1 MFPARARNVTALAAS
16 LLIVAACQ
24 AGAAPDI
31 STPQTPTAGVAA
43 TPVATPSATPLAT
56 AERTFR
62 SMADLVLMGDSVLL
76 QAGPSIQHRFE
87 DELGVSLTLHDWINP
102 DLGSY
107 QARGAPGGERSA
119 DLLERL
125 RTDVQLRGDVREAEV
140 LVFDVPVGILND
152 ECPDPTIAAAEL
164 EACFA
169 RVVPVYQADA
179 DAIVA
184 ELVALR
190 DPADAIVRATDVWQ
204 FLWPTFHEA
213 GTYGVAREAWQAM
226 NESVAEAVAAYEIP
240 LVRAYDLFAGPDG
253 QRDPVAAGDVMP
265 DEFHLT
271 GQGVERFVNALASL
285 GFGS

>member
-1 MFPARARNVTALAAS
+1 MFPARARTVTALAAS

-24 AGAAPDI
+24 AAPAPDT
-31 STPQTPTAGVAA
+31 SPSQTPTAGGA
-43 TPVATPSATPLAT
+43 TNPMATPSATPLAT
-56 AERTFR
+56 AERTSR
-62 SMADLVLMGDSVLL
+62 PMADLVLMGDSVLL
-76 QAGPSIQHRFE
+76 QAGPAIQHRFE

-102 DLGSY
+102 DLASY

-119 DLLERL
+119 DLLARL
-125 RTDVQLRGDVREAEV
+125 RTDDQLRADVREAEV

-152 ECPDPTIAAAEL
+152 ECPDPTITAAEL

-169 RVVPVYQADA
+169 RVVPGYQADA

-213 GTYGVAREAWQAM
+213 GTYEVARQAWQAM
-226 NESVAEAVAAYEIP
+226 NRSVADAVARYEIP

-253 QRDPVAAGDVMP
+253 NRDPVAAGDVMP
-265 DEFHLT
+265 DEIHLT
-271 GQGVERFVNALASL
+271 AQGVKQFVNALASL
-285 GFGS
+285 GFGT